1 MSTNESPDPLA
12 NATREEVIAAL
23 FANLVIQQTN
33 MAFMFLGRVPHP
45 ETGEVVQ
52 DLESAKFFIDQLD
65 MIEVKTK
72 GNLDK
77 REEGLLKQSL
87 TGLRMAF
94 VEAADGRAGIAS
106 PQSAAA
112 TSGSE
117 TEEPAK
123 PTQATPAP
131 VVPPE
136 TKPAAEDESRKKF
149 SKKY

>member
-1 MSTNESPDPLA
+1 MSTNDSADPMA
-12 NATREEVIAAL
+12 NASREEIISAL

-52 DLESAKFFIDQLD
+52 DFESAKFFIDQLE
-65 MIEVKTK
+65 MIEAKTK

-94 VEAADGRAGIAS
+94 VEAINGNKGEAEK
-106 PQSAAA
+106 PTAAPPI
-112 TSGSE
+112 SE
-117 TEEPAK
+117 APKPAEPAQQTA
-123 PTQATPAP
+123 PTS
-131 VVPPE
+131 E
-136 TKPAAEDESRKKF
+136 TKPATDDESRKKF

>member
-1 MSTNESPDPLA
+1 MNTNETAADPMA
-12 NATREEVIAAL
+12 NASREEIVSAL
-23 FANLVIQQTN
+23 FANLVVQQTN

-45 ETGEVVQ
+45 ETGELMQ
-52 DLESAKFFIDQLD
+52 DFESAKFFIDQLE

-94 VEAADGRAGIAS
+94 VEAIDGKKGGAPVQEQA
-106 PQSAAA
+106 
-112 TSGSE
+112 
-117 TEEPAK
+117 
-123 PTQATPAP
+123 PTQAVSESTEPTQPAP
-131 VVPPE
+131 EAAAPE
-136 TKPAAEDESRKKF
+136 PAAEDESRKKF